1 MRRTL
6 RGQLEQGGLW
16 FANRVGLLTG
26 ALDWEYW
33 EAVGDF
39 GRALNYMQRPLRERL
54 VRSVLSI
61 SRDSGA
67 IINCLTPAGLSPAT
81 GATPV
86 VLFRLAR

>member
-1 MRRTL
+1 MGGLGGCGRFWEDLRLLNYGRCAL

-39 GRALNYMQRPLRERL
+39 GR
-54 VRSVLSI
+54 I
-61 SRDSGA
+61 
-67 IINCLTPAGLSPAT
+67 
-81 GATPV
+81 
-86 VLFRLAR
+86 